1 MKIIIDKRITQKR
14 LVAQL
19 ENNLDLTV
27 VDLQNAINK
36 IISLINRNMAGM
48 EACHKKAMREVCMDE
63 VPDKLFT
70 YSGKVNQDLV
80 YKDCLKILNAY
91 LANLTT
97 LNVDPVGV

>member
-36 IISLINRNMAGM
+36 IISLINR
-48 EACHKKAMREVCMDE
+48 KSTI
-63 VPDKLFT
+63 F
-70 YSGKVNQDLV
+70 
-80 YKDCLKILNAY
+80 KIL
-91 LANLTT
+91 TE
-97 LNVDPVGV
+97 

>member
-48 EACHKKAMREVCMDE
+48 GACPKKTMREVCMDE

-70 YSGKVNQDLV
+70 FSGKVNQDL
-80 YKDCLKILNAY
+80 
-91 LANLTT
+91 
-97 LNVDPVGV
+97 